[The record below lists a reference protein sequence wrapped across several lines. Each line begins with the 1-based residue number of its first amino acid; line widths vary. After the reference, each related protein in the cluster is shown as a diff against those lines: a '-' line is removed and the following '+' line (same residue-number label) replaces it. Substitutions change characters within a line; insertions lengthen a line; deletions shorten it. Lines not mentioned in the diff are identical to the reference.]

1 MRPEDVSQVAQGGV
15 VDADQLREL
24 RDRYW
29 RTKESFLGTREGVD
43 ADDLAQSGWGVVF
56 ADGVDP
62 SVRDAI
68 SELVE
73 HRRAQASSAREAR
86 FRVFDGADAYRA
98 GESKQ
103 AFLARHGVG
112 PGPVDPD
119 RMPYHLLLVGDPV
132 AIPYRFQY
140 QLDVEHSVG
149 RLDLD
154 EPAAYEA
161 YARSVIAAER
171 GGATRSRSAA
181 FFAPANPG
189 DVATSLT
196 ATTLVAPLAD
206 AVRADVADVATCRE
220 GDATKK
226 GLREFVHARGGPAL
240 LFSATHGLGYASGD
254 GAQRARQGALVCQE
268 WEGPDSHT
276 PVGVEQSFAA
286 CDVDDDAELVG
297 LVWFMFACFGGGT
310 PQYDDFADRTPGSRQ
325 QLAPEPFGSAL
336 PKRLLGHPRG
346 GALAVIAHID
356 RAWSYSFHWPSV
368 GPQTTVYE
376 SALARLAAG
385 KTVGYAF
392 EYFNDRYAAIASD
405 LTDLLE
411 EIKYG
416 KVADHLE
423 VAGAWTA
430 NNDARGFVVLGDPAV
445 RLGVA
450 P

>member
-1 MRPEDVSQVAQGGV
+1 MRPEDVSQVAQGAPI
-15 VDADQLREL
+15 DADQLLEL
-24 RDRYW
+24 RNRYW
-29 RTKESFLGTREGVD
+29 HAKEHLLGPRLGVD
-43 ADDLAQSGWGVVF
+43 VDDLAQAGWGVVL
-56 ADGVDP
+56 ADGADP
-62 SVRDAI
+62 EVCDALK
-68 SELVE
+68 ELVE
-73 HRRAQASSAREAR
+73 HRRAQASAANQQR
-86 FRVFDGADAYRA
+86 FRVFEGTDGYQP

-119 RMPYHLLLVGDPV
+119 RMPYYLLLVGDPV

-140 QLDVEHSVG
+140 QLDVEFAVG

-154 EPAAYEA
+154 TPDAYAA
-161 YARSVIAAER
+161 YARSVVAAET

-181 FFAPANPG
+181 FFAPANP
-189 DVATSLT
+189 DDPATALT
-196 ATTLVAPLAD
+196 ATTLVEPLAD
-206 AVRADVADVATCRE
+206 AVRRDIPDIAMRNAGEA
-220 GDATKK
+220 KK
-226 GLREFVHARGGPAL
+226 DQLRQLVDARGGPAL
-240 LFSATHGLGYASGD
+240 LFSATHGLGYASGEPD
-254 GAQRARQGALVCQE
+254 QRARQGALVCQE
-268 WEGPDSHT
+268 WDGPESRT
-276 PVGVEQSFAA
+276 PVGLEASFAA
-286 CDVDDDAELVG
+286 SDVADDAELVG

-310 PQYDDFADRTPGSRQ
+310 PQFDDFAERTPGTRT

-336 PKRLLGHPRG
+336 PKRLLGHPHG

-368 GPQTTVYE
+368 GPQTAVYE
-376 SALARLAAG
+376 SALGCLAQG
-385 KTVGYAF
+385 NTIGHSF
-392 EYFNDRYAAIASD
+392 EYFNNRYAAIASD

-416 KVADHLE
+416 KIADHVE

-450 P
+450 S